1 MRVIALSFG
10 VAAATTL
17 DASKERPIMKVVRL
31 LEDMSSELN
40 KELEDDKAVHE
51 MLDCWCKTNDK
62 EKSDAIAAGEAR
74 QSDLESTMEE
84 YVAKM
89 SELKTQREGVMEE
102 LNQDIKAMQQADTLR
117 MKEAKIFH
125 TEETDKMGAIGA
137 IKDALVVLGKH
148 NSLTQMESHKMAKTL
163 MAAHVADLALGS
175 KIIGQEQ
182 FTMLKD
188 FVGQAAGGLSFLA
201 IPGMQSYAPASGQIF
216 GVLSQMQEE
225 FEASLKEAREDE
237 EKAIADYKDLRAAKQ
252 AEIAAGQKA
261 QAQIDADL
269 AEFTE
274 KHAVAAQELEDTK
287 AQLELDRTFLAALK
301 EKCAASADEFDARV
315 KSRLAE
321 ISAVEDTIKILNSD
335 ETFELMG
342 KSVSGDPNS
351 AGFVANSAAS
361 FVQVSAESQEQ
372 QTIRR
377 RVLAVLANNPALAM
391 LSASVKLDAFT
402 KVKEVIDKL
411 IGELAKQQQLEV
423 IQRDECK
430 DDISK
435 NERDSAAAYDM
446 KDKLTSHKADLEKTI
461 KQLTDDI
468 KTSTDAVTEM
478 QVQMKRASELRE
490 GENKDAQETI
500 TDQRLTQ
507 EILRKAMQ
515 RMMQVFQA
523 DKLKTQQLSGT
534 TALEQQPGGP
544 HIATSA
550 THTDP
555 GNGPAS
561 FSGNAAKNAGG
572 KRVIALL
579 EEVLKDSKATEDEA
593 MRSEEDAQTA
603 YENFMKDSNKSI
615 KAHQES
621 ISNMSEANAKA
632 KEDLG
637 AANQDLKATMD
648 ELSGL
653 HDLLGALHKS
663 CDFVLN
669 NFEARQAARTAEM
682 DALREAKGILSGSK

>member
-1 MRVIALSFG
+1 
-10 VAAATTL
+10 
-17 DASKERPIMKVVRL
+17 
-31 LEDMSSELN
+31 
-40 KELEDDKAVHE
+40 
-51 MLDCWCKTNDK
+51 
-62 EKSDAIAAGEAR
+62 
-74 QSDLESTMEE
+74 
-84 YVAKM
+84 
-89 SELKTQREGVMEE
+89 
-102 LNQDIKAMQQADTLR
+102 
-117 MKEAKIFH
+117 
-125 TEETDKMGAIGA
+125 
-137 IKDALVVLGKH
+137 
-148 NSLTQMESHKMAKTL
+148 
-163 MAAHVADLALGS
+163 
-175 KIIGQEQ
+175 
-182 FTMLKD
+182 
-188 FVGQAAGGLSFLA
+188 
-201 IPGMQSYAPASGQIF
+201 
-216 GVLSQMQEE
+216 
-225 FEASLKEAREDE
+225 
-237 EKAIADYKDLRAAKQ
+237 
-252 AEIAAGQKA
+252 
-261 QAQIDADL
+261 
-269 AEFTE
+269 
-274 KHAVAAQELEDTK
+274 
-287 AQLELDRTFLAALK
+287 
-301 EKCAASADEFDARV
+301 
-315 KSRLAE
+315 
-321 ISAVEDTIKILNSD
+321 
-335 ETFELMG
+335 
-342 KSVSGDPNS
+342 
-351 AGFVANSAAS
+351 
-361 FVQVSAESQEQ
+361 
-372 QTIRR
+372 
-377 RVLAVLANNPALAM
+377 
-391 LSASVKLDAFT
+391 
-402 KVKEVIDKL
+402 
-411 IGELAKQQQLEV
+411 V

-446 KDKLTSHKADLEKTI
+446 KDKLTAHKADLEKTI

-478 QVQMKRASELRE
+478 QLQMKRASELRE

-534 TALEQQPGGP
+534 TVLEQQPGGP
-544 HIATSA
+544 HTQTSA

-561 FSGNAAKNAGG
+561 FSNNAEKNAGG
-572 KRVIALL
+572 KRVIAML
-579 EEVLKDSKATEDEA
+579 EMVMKDSKATEDEA
-593 MRSEEDAQTA
+593 MRGEQDAQTA

-682 DALREAKGILSGSK
+682 DALREAKAILSGAK